1 MKQEM
6 KEPNLTENDSSR
18 SKGRTM
24 RSKALPAL
32 MCGTLLA
39 AALVLAAC
47 GGDDSTTSSAD
58 AARDQYAAPT
68 EAPADAQVGGD
79 LTVIAA
85 SDVDYI
91 DPGAAYY
98 QYTYMI
104 NYATLSPLEGY
115 APADVENATP
125 MLATEEPTV
134 SDDGKTVTYTI
145 HDDVEY
151 SPPVSRTVTAADVE
165 YAIERS
171 LLPGVPN
178 GYVQTYLA
186 GVEGIDEAI
195 KEAQD
200 DPTGG
205 APDIS
210 GITAPDDTTL
220 EIKLTNTSSIGV
232 IGALT
237 LPVSAPVPK
246 EYAKQFDAENPSTYG
261 EHQVATGPY
270 MIENACVEDAS
281 NVSDDCDGELTGY
294 TPNKEI
300 HLVRN
305 PNWGGSPG
313 KPPEG
318 DFRPAY
324 LDEITVQQGFAD
336 TVSASKKVLDG
347 SAMVNGDFTTP
358 PSAIKQAATSGEEGQ
373 LTLTPSG
380 GNRYVALN
388 TQLPPFDDID
398 VRRAVVANSNR
409 TDLRNTRGG
418 ELTGPVATHY
428 LPPEFPGFEQAGGL
442 EGPDLD
448 FMANPDGDPELAAEY
463 MKKAGFSSGKCEGPD
478 CEITMVGDDSPPG
491 SDTAAVVKSQLEELG
506 FKVNFQKVTHD
517 IMYTKFC
524 SVPDNAPEV
533 CPNVGWLKDF
543 NDGQSILDP
552 TFNGENIIPEN
563 NSNWPQLN
571 VPKINKAI
579 DAAALIDDPEERAQA
594 WANVDEMVTAE
605 AAAIPYIW
613 DDQANIQSADV
624 AGVINKFGA
633 NWDLSFTSLEP

>member
-1 MKQEM
+1 MRTKQ
-6 KEPNLTENDSSR
+6 LR
-18 SKGRTM
+18 VL
-24 RSKALPAL
+24 ALG
-32 MCGTLLA
+32 MLLVA
-39 AALVLAAC
+39 AAVVITAC
-47 GGDDSTTSSAD
+47 GSDDSTSSSSD
-58 AARDQYAAPT
+58 AAKEQYAAPT
-68 EAPADAQVGGD
+68 EAPSDAQTGGD

-91 DPGAAYY
+91 DPGAQYY
-98 QYTYMI
+98 QFSYMVSS
-104 NYATLSPLEGY
+104 ATQSPLESW
-115 APADVENATP
+115 APADVEQATP
-125 MLATEEPTV
+125 LLATEAPTV
-134 SDDGKTVTYTI
+134 SDDGKTITYTI
-145 HDDVEY
+145 RDDVKF
-151 SPPVSRTVTAADVE
+151 SPPVNRTVTSADVK

-186 GVEGIDEAI
+186 GVQGIDEAV

-200 DPTGG
+200 NPTGG

-210 GITAPDDTTL
+210 GITTPDDTTL
-220 EIKLTNTSSIGV
+220 EIKLDNTTSIGV

-237 LPVSAPVPK
+237 LPVSSPVPE
-246 EYAKQFDAENPSTYG
+246 EYAKQYDAENPSTYG
-261 EHQVATGPY
+261 EHQVSTGPY
-270 MIENACVEDAS
+270 MIQNACVDENGEVVDE
-281 NVSDDCDGELTGY
+281 NCDGELTGY

-300 HLVRN
+300 VLVRN
-305 PNWGGSPG
+305 PNWAGSPG
-313 KPPEG
+313 EPPEG
-318 DFRPAY
+318 DYRPAY
-324 LDEITVQQGFAD
+324 LDMITFQEGFAD
-336 TVSASKKVLDG
+336 TVSASKKVLAG
-347 SAMVNGDFTTP
+347 SGLVNGDFTTP

-388 TQLPPFDDID
+388 TQSPPFDDLN
-398 VRRAVVANSNR
+398 VRKAVVANSNR

-428 LPPEFPGFEQAGGL
+428 LPPEFPGFEEAGGL

-448 FMANPDGDPELAAEY
+448 FMANPEGDPELAAEY
-463 MKKAGFSSGKCEGPD
+463 MKKAGYSSGKCEGSD

-524 SVPDNAPEV
+524 STPSNAPEV

-543 NDGQSILDP
+543 NDGQSMLDP
-552 TFNGENIIPEN
+552 TFNGQNVVPEN

-571 VPKINKAI
+571 DPKINKAI
-579 DAAALIDDPEERAQA
+579 DDATLIDDLDERNQA
-594 WANVDEMVTAE
+594 WANVDEMITAQ
-605 AAAIPYIW
+605 APAIPYIW

-624 AGVINKFGA
+624 AGVVNKFNA
-633 NWDLSFTSLEP
+633 NWDLAFTSLKP

>member
-1 MKQEM
+1 MQQK
-6 KEPNLTENDSSR
+6 LLR
-18 SKGRTM
+18 
-24 RSKALPAL
+24 AL
-32 MCGTLLA
+32 MLGT
-39 AALVLAAC
+39 ALVAAGALAAC
-47 GGDDSTTSSAD
+47 GSDSSSDSSSDSGATGS
-58 AARDQYAAPT
+58 DQFAAPT
-68 EAPADAQVGGD
+68 AAPEDAQQGGD
-79 LTVIAA
+79 LTVLAA

-98 QYTYMI
+98 QWTYMVTG
-104 NYATLSPLEGY
+104 ATQSPLEAY
-115 APADVENATP
+115 APDDVENATP
-125 MLATEEPTV
+125 LLATEDPTV

-145 HDDVEY
+145 RDDVKF
-151 SPPVSRTVTAADVE
+151 SPPVNRTVTAADVK

-178 GYVQTYLA
+178 GYVQTYLS
-186 GVEGIDEAI
+186 GVQGMDKAV
-195 KEAQD
+195 KEAQA

-210 GITAPDDTTL
+210 GITTPDDTTL
-220 EIKLTNTSSIGV
+220 EIKLDDTTSIGV

-237 LPVSAPVPK
+237 LPVSSPVPE
-246 EYAKQFDAENPSTYG
+246 EYAKQYDAENPSTYG

-270 MIENACVEDAS
+270 MIDNNDQV
-281 NVSDDCDGELTGY
+281 ELTGY

-305 PNWGGSPG
+305 PNWQPSD
-313 KPPEG
+313 E

-324 LDEITVQQGFAD
+324 LDDITIQEGFAD
-336 TVSASKKVLDG
+336 TVSASKKILAG
-347 SAMVNGDFTTP
+347 NGEVNGDFTTP
-358 PSAIKQAATSGEEGQ
+358 PSAIKQAATEGEEGQ

-388 TQLPPFDDID
+388 TSEPPFDDIN
-398 VRRAVVANSNR
+398 VRQAVIANSTR

-428 LPPEFPGFEQAGGL
+428 LPPEFPGFDQAGGL

-448 FMANPDGDPELAAEY
+448 FIANPDGDPQLAAEY
-463 MKKAGFSSGKCEGPD
+463 MKKAGFSSGKCEGSD

-491 SDTAAVVKSQLEELG
+491 SDTGEVVKSQLEQLG
-506 FKVNFQKVTHD
+506 FTVNLQKVTHD

-524 SVPDNAPEV
+524 STPSNAPQV

-543 NDGQSILDP
+543 NDGQSMLDP
-552 TFNGENIIPEN
+552 TFNGENVVPEN

-571 VPKINKAI
+571 DPAINKAI
-579 DAAALIDDPEERAQA
+579 DQAKLIDDPEERAQA
-594 WANVDEMVTAE
+594 WGNVDTMVGEQAP
-605 AAAIPYIW
+605 AIPYIW

-624 AGVINKFGA
+624 AGVINKANA
-633 NWDLSFTSLEP
+633 NWDLSFTSLKAG

>member
-1 MKQEM
+1 MRQKLLRVTL
-6 KEPNLTENDSSR
+6 PGILVIASIALVACGSDSS
-18 SKGRTM
+18 SDSSSSTE
-24 RSKALPAL
+24 
-32 MCGTLLA
+32 A
-39 AALVLAAC
+39 A
-47 GGDDSTTSSAD
+47 
-58 AARDQYAAPT
+58 QKEYAAPT
-68 EAPADAQVGGD
+68 EAPSDAQAGGD
-79 LTVIAA
+79 LSVVAA

-98 QYTYMI
+98 QWTFMI
-104 NYATLSPLEGY
+104 TGATQSPLEAY
-115 APADVENATP
+115 APADIDHATP
-125 MLATEEPTV
+125 LLATEAPTI
-134 SDDGKTVTYTI
+134 SDDGKTITYTI
-145 HDDVEY
+145 NSGVKY
-151 SPPVSRTVTAADVE
+151 SPPVNREVTAADVK

-186 GVEGIDEAI
+186 GVEGIDKAV
-195 KEAQD
+195 KEAQSN
-200 DPTGG
+200 PTGG

-220 EIKLTNTSSIGV
+220 VIKLTDTTSAGV
-232 IGALT
+232 TGALT
-237 LPVSAPVPK
+237 LPVSSPVPE
-246 EYAKQFDAENPSTYG
+246 EYAKQYDAENPSTYG

-270 MIENACVEDAS
+270 MIQNDCVDDSGEI
-281 NVSDDCDGELTGY
+281 VGKDCDEATGY

-305 PNWGGSPG
+305 PNWGTADGDTVT
-313 KPPEG
+313 PP
-318 DFRPAY
+318 DWDYRPAY
-324 LDEITVQQGFAD
+324 LDTVSVQEGFAD
-336 TVSASKKVLDG
+336 TVSASKKVLTG
-347 SAMVNGDFTTP
+347 ESMVNGDFTTP
-358 PSAIKQAATSGEEGQ
+358 PSAIKSAVQDGEPGQ

-388 TQLPPFDDID
+388 TQEPPFDDVN

-428 LPPEFPGFEQAGGL
+428 LPPDFPGFEAAGGL

-463 MKKAGFSSGKCEGPD
+463 MKKAGFSSGKCEGSD

-491 SDTAAVVKSQLEELG
+491 SDTAAVVKSQLEQLG

-524 SVPDNAPEV
+524 STPSNAPQV

-543 NDGQSILDP
+543 NDGQSMMDP
-552 TFNGENIIPEN
+552 TFNGENIVPEN

-571 VPKINKAI
+571 DPKINKAI
-579 DAAALIDDPEERAQA
+579 DAARLVDDPAERADA
-594 WANVDEMVTAE
+594 WAQVDDMVTAT

-613 DDQANIQSADV
+613 DDQANIQSANV
-624 AGVINKFGA
+624 AGVINKANA
-633 NWDLSFTSLEP
+633 NWDLAFTSLKAGD

>member
-1 MKQEM
+1 
-6 KEPNLTENDSSR
+6 
-18 SKGRTM
+18 M
-24 RSKALPAL
+24 RLKVLRVLVPGL
-32 MCGTLLA
+32 LLA
-39 AALVLAAC
+39 MAVALAAC
-47 GGDDSTTSSAD
+47 GSSDSTDSSSSSSATSD
-58 AARDQYAAPT
+58 AQKQFAAPT
-68 EAPADAQVGGD
+68 EAPSDAQSGGD

-91 DPGAAYY
+91 DPGAQYY
-98 QYTYMI
+98 QFSYMI
-104 NYATLSPLEGY
+104 SSATGSPLESW
-115 APADVENATP
+115 APADVEQATP
-125 MLATEEPTV
+125 LLASEAPTV
-134 SDDGKTVTYTI
+134 SDDGKTITYKI
-145 HDDVEY
+145 RDDVEY
-151 SPPVSRTVTAADVE
+151 SPPVSRTVTAADVK

-178 GYVQTYLA
+178 GYVQTYLS
-186 GVEGIDEAI
+186 GVQGIDKAI
-195 KEAQD
+195 KAAQD
-200 DPTGG
+200 NPTGG

-220 EIKLTNTSSIGV
+220 EIKLDNTTSIGV

-237 LPVSAPVPK
+237 LPVSSPVPE

-270 MIENACVEDAS
+270 MIENACVTGTKPTD
-281 NVSDDCDGELTGY
+281 NCDGALTGY

-305 PNWGGSPG
+305 PNWAGTAGN
-313 KPPEG
+313 PPEG
-318 DFRPAY
+318 DYRPAY
-324 LDEITVQQGFAD
+324 LDDITFQEGFAD
-336 TVSASKKVLDG
+336 TVSASKKVLAG
-347 SAMVNGDFTTP
+347 SGLINGDFTTP
-358 PSAIKQAATSGEEGQ
+358 PSAIKQAATDGEAGQ

-388 TQLPPFDDID
+388 TQQPPFDDIN
-398 VRRAVVANSNR
+398 VRKAVVANANR

-418 ELTGPVATHY
+418 ELTGPVASHY
-428 LPPEFPGFEQAGGL
+428 LPPEFPGFEEAGGL

-448 FMANPDGDPELAAEY
+448 FMANPDGDPALAAEY
-463 MKKAGFSSGKCEGPD
+463 MKKAGFSSGKCEGAD

-524 SVPDNAPEV
+524 STPSNAPEV

-543 NDGQSILDP
+543 NDGQSMLDP
-552 TFNGENIIPEN
+552 TFNGENVVPEN

-571 VPKINKAI
+571 DPKINKAI
-579 DAAALIDDPEERAQA
+579 NDATLIDNLDERNQA
-594 WANVDEMVTAE
+594 WANVDEMITAQ
-605 AAAIPYIW
+605 APAIPYIW

-624 AGVINKFGA
+624 AGVVNKFNA
-633 NWDLSFTSLEP
+633 NWDLSFTSLKP